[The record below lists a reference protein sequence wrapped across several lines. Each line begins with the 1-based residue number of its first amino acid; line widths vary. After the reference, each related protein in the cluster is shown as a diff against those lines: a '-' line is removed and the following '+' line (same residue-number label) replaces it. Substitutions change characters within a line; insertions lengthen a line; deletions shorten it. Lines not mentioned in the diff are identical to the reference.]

1 MRKLFS
7 LLLFLSPL
15 LLYAQQPAVAIAEV
29 SSAKGVDSN
38 YVHNYKDKMILAL
51 WQSER
56 RFEVSVT
63 QTMNADSG
71 LSKINYIAN
80 SNQVTGVS
88 LDFDIIGFA
97 IGFRSVPNR
106 DERKV
111 NTDYLDL
118 GLNFT
123 TKGIRFE
130 NSFKRYTGF
139 YDANTKNYTIPFNDS
154 TPYYKNPSMNIRTV
168 KSKLIYTINKN
179 KFALGAAY
187 ANTKRQVKGAGSWL
201 VIANFYGLSMNADS
215 SIIPWQ
221 IHPNYGIVWDGF
233 NKMNIYAYSF
243 GAGGTRTFV
252 FWRNFYFNVLASL
265 GLERQFRHF
274 YTYPENVHFSYWKTW
289 FAADWRVVL
298 GYNNK
303 NFFMRISSISD
314 INRYDGQDMEIG
326 LKFIGGSFD
335 IGYRFGIKPPRVYKK
350 FQETKL
356 YGYF

>member
-1 MRKLFS
+1 MKKLFF
-7 LLLFLSPL
+7 LLLVSSPL
-15 LLYAQQPAVAIAEV
+15 LLFSQQPGAASAEF
-29 SSAKGVDSN
+29 SSSKGVDTN
-38 YVHNYKDKMILAL
+38 YIKNYKDKLILAL

-56 RFEVSVT
+56 RFDISMA
-63 QTMNADSG
+63 QTINADSG
-71 LSKINYIAN
+71 LSKINYVAN

-106 DERKV
+106 DKRTG

-139 YDANTKNYTIPFNDS
+139 YDANTKNYTIPFNDT
-154 TPYYKNPSMNIRTV
+154 TPYFQNPSMNIRVV
-168 KSKLIYTINKN
+168 KSKVIYSINKN

-187 ANTKRQVKGAGSWL
+187 ANTKRQIKGAGSWL
-201 VIANFYGLSMNADS
+201 VVGNFYGLSMNADS
-215 SIIPWQ
+215 SLIPNPVQ
-221 IHPNYGIVWDGF
+221 PYYGIVWDGF

-252 FWRNFYFNVLASL
+252 FWKNFYFNVLASI
-265 GLERQFRHF
+265 GLEKQFRHF
-274 YTYPENVHFSYWKTW
+274 YTYPEDVHFSYWKTW
-289 FAADWRVVL
+289 FAADWRVAL

-303 NFFMRISSISD
+303 NFFMRLTSISD
-314 INRYDGQDMEIG
+314 INRYDAKDMQLG
-326 LKFIGGSFD
+326 LTFVGGSFD
-335 IGYRFGIKPPRVYKK
+335 IGYRFGIKPPKVYKK